1 MGDKLKLHKSVLE
14 QIEHLKARGVLI
26 DDECNAEFFLS
37 NVNYYR
43 FSGYLYE
50 FRSQDL
56 LITLMV
62 QTLQISAC

>member
-1 MGDKLKLHKSVLE
+1 MRAEFYMGDKLKLHKSVLE

-26 DDECNAEFFLS
+26 DDECKAEFFLS

-50 FRSQDL
+50 F
-56 LITLMV
+56 
-62 QTLQISAC
+62 